1 MYILFDGNWDK
12 PEIEISDSSQGLI
25 KMGQLLA
32 SISKD
37 FKLYADKEDSEFY
50 AENLELVSMRLSPS
64 RKGEQLDL
72 LKTFIFNNEL
82 VFEGSQLAFHNLGRS
97 LLNYFSE
104 DSKKGNHFHLDYIEG
119 YSLLLAPTNC
129 HLIFMSRGQ

>member
-25 KMGQLLA
+25 KMGQFLA

-37 FKLYADKEDSEFY
+37 FKLYADKEKSEFY
-50 AENLELVSMRLSPS
+50 AENLEAVSMRLSPS
-64 RKGEQLDL
+64 RNGEQLDL
-72 LKTFIFNNEL
+72 LKTFIANNEL
-82 VFEGSQLAFHNLGRS
+82 VFEGSKLAFNNLGIS
-97 LLNYFSE
+97 LLNFFSQP
-104 DSKKGNHFHLDYIEG
+104 SKKGTHFHLDCIEG

-129 HLIFMSRGQ
+129 HLIFMCRG